1 MDIWVPIQLH
11 LDPIP
16 GASLTVLIKKK
27 KKVKG
32 EIQTKSAK
40 QMTWRRRNLLDP
52 CGCPWL

>member
-27 KKVKG
+27 KKSEG
-32 EIQTKSAK
+32 
-40 QMTWRRRNLLDP
+40 RNSN
-52 CGCPWL
+52 